1 MKEYKGDM
9 LSNHAILPPNS
20 LVQRRSSDDH
30 CLITLEQELS
40 MYSLDRFKAAQRL
53 RGFSISETAQRLDI
67 NQNTLRKYLQEER
80 TLPSDFWINA
90 SNIFDVPESFF
101 RQRSD
106 DYQFDEKDINFRA
119 RARIKAAY
127 SNATV
132 EYINLAVAINSYFS
146 KRIKNLP
153 TFKIIDDYN
162 IDPCSED
169 AAEVAALRV
178 RSEWGLGVQPVKN
191 IVSLMELK
199 GIRTFSL
206 PLNVREVDALSISID
221 GQPFVLLDTQKSAE
235 RTRFDAAH
243 ELAHIFLHI
252 YDTKPPH
259 QDTDYKK
266 RESEADRFAS
276 CFLMPTKSFLELAP
290 KNMSIENM
298 LKYKEYWRV
307 SLQSINYRSHKLNM
321 ISDWVYRSN
330 CMKINSMGFH
340 INEPKPTSP
349 DLSILH
355 LKMLKILDE
364 TGGFSVEQML
374 DEIGISRKDF
384 DNLTFSSLTLF
395 EDYKNSKKPKLRL
408 LA

>member
-1 MKEYKGDM
+1 MFVKE
-9 LSNHAILPPNS
+9 N
-20 LVQRRSSDDH
+20 
-30 CLITLEQELS
+30 S

-53 RGFSISETAQRLDI
+53 RGLSLSETAQRLDI
-67 NQNTLRKYLQEER
+67 KQNTLRKYLQDER

-90 SNIFDVPESFF
+90 SNVFDVPESFF
-101 RQRSD
+101 RQRND
-106 DYQFDEKDINFRA
+106 DYQFDVSDINFRA

-153 TFKIIDDYN
+153 IFKIIDDYN

-178 RSEWGLGVQPVKN
+178 RSEWGLGVQPIKN

-206 PLNVREVDALSISID
+206 PLNVREVDALSIPID

-252 YDTKPPH
+252 YDKKPPH
-259 QDTDYKK
+259 QDTTDYKK

-307 SLQSINYRSHKLNM
+307 SLQSINYRSHKLSM

-330 CMKINSMGFH
+330 CMKISSMGFH
-340 INEPKPTSP
+340 INEPKPTNQ

-355 LKMLKILDE
+355 IKMLKILDE
-364 TGGFSVEQML
+364 AGGFSVGQML

-384 DNLTFSSLTLF
+384 DNLTFNSLTLF

>member
-1 MKEYKGDM
+1 M
-9 LSNHAILPPNS
+9 
-20 LVQRRSSDDH
+20 Q
-30 CLITLEQELS
+30 
-40 MYSLDRFKAAQRL
+40 SLDRFKAAQRL
-53 RGFSISETAQRLDI
+53 RGLSLSETAQRLDI
-67 NQNTLRKYLQEER
+67 KQPTLRKYLQEER
-80 TLPSDFWINA
+80 TLPSDFWTNA
-90 SNIFDVPESFF
+90 SNAFDVPEAFF
-101 RQRSD
+101 RQRHD
-106 DYQFDEKDINFRA
+106 DYQFDVSDINFRA

-127 SNATV
+127 SNSTI
-132 EYINLAVAINSYFS
+132 EYIKLAVAINSYFS
-146 KRIKNLP
+146 KRIRNLP
-153 TFKIIDDYN
+153 TFKVIDDYN

-307 SLQSINYRSHKLNM
+307 SLQSINYRSHKLSL

-340 INEPKPTSP
+340 IKEPRPTNP
-349 DLSILH
+349 DLSVLH

-364 TGGFSVEQML
+364 AGGFSVGQML
-374 DEIGISRKDF
+374 DEIGISKNDF

-395 EDYKNSKKPKLRL
+395 EEHKNSKKPKLRL
-408 LA
+408 LS

>member
-1 MKEYKGDM
+1 MFAKE
-9 LSNHAILPPNS
+9 N
-20 LVQRRSSDDH
+20 
-30 CLITLEQELS
+30 S

-53 RGFSISETAQRLDI
+53 RGLSLSETAQRL
-67 NQNTLRKYLQEER
+67 NLKQPTLRKYLQDER
-80 TLPSDFWINA
+80 TLPSDFWENA
-90 SNIFDVPESFF
+90 SIAFSVPESFF
-101 RQRSD
+101 KNKDEDCYIIDRS
-106 DYQFDEKDINFRA
+106 DINFRA

-127 SNATV
+127 SNSTI
-132 EYINLAVAINSYFS
+132 EYIRLAVAINSYFS